1 MVILL
6 CDVIL
11 ITTDFILILLLRLNS
26 LLEIAEP

>member
-26 LLEIAEP
+26 LLEIA